1 MGVIK
6 KKPYEISIWEDRL
19 VTENEISYYKEIKL
33 AVIGSDKMESP
44 NRAFDPVLT
53 ENVNGEKTL
62 TFCLA
67 FKYYDE
73 YTGEIVQNPFYPYLI
88 NERKVKLF
96 YNNEWSEF
104 VIKECNET
112 STENIFRYT
121 AKELFSLELAKLGY
135 DVTLD
140 TELNNN
146 QGTIIE
152 LAKRVLENTDWE
164 VDENNSD
171 LLTQYVQEPLYEAVL
186 TNQIEVLNLD
196 TNKLVTLNKDEVI
209 YIFYSYINN
218 KTTDNVQFIRKDE
231 EDFFIDDDN
240 VIKSTNYRILSS
252 IAYEID
258 TETQEVSK
266 ITNIAD
272 VNGLYLQN
280 QGYRL
285 VYKIQTTYDPIMNR
299 TVEIYQMPYKGQ
311 NQEIYH
317 FLDYNYTASDI
328 VVSYITNGSD
338 FQLYEDGKLQGWYN
352 TTPTTST
359 DERAAVLQPIS
370 VVTYPVLEK
379 GHALRSLD
387 TLSEINGYLELK
399 FNDVLTSNYENTY
412 LNLGFEHSRSII
424 DHISKGEEFVLRM
437 RYYSSDKKLKDSD
450 KVEDVITVA
459 AGATETYTC
468 AYTPYGEV
476 KLEFSTRI
484 NYERVDNTFTFTNNT
499 NNSVNVTISYGY
511 IDEED
516 FEKHVQV
523 GAPDVVEEGKDIKN
537 KGLRVIVAKYETVE
551 KEYYV
556 TQEAK
561 EKEETSGKS
570 QISKVKTYEILPS
583 DIVLDFNEAFVKSKN
598 IISNGI
604 FAEDDTDHRRYLVDN
619 VVQVPST
626 AYIYKVEGDETEYLW
641 NVKEQKY
648 VPRADDSLFADY
660 YLTTAKA
667 KYSFTNEQMN
677 DPKFKM
683 GIFLYTKDADLAE
696 RYIYVQ
702 DIQLTR
708 CYRDGN
714 EKIVT
719 LGNVPT
725 AVSQEAHHYYLKPNG
740 QKTDKEITTYG
751 SLKFLAEELG
761 ANEDTIVPVFNEQSE
776 KILSVQASNSNYFNI
791 LQDLC
796 EKFECW
802 LDIRVEH
809 EEDGSIK
816 LDKDYN
822 PIKRVAFKEYA
833 GKDNFA
839 GFKNGINLTGITRNI
854 DSNEIVTKLIV
865 EPVQSEYSNTGSID
879 IQRAKTNPS
888 GQSYILNLSYY
899 MNRGLITDVAQCNK
913 DINNYNIATK
923 KLNEQIVELQDKF
936 VLQSNSLTKIS
947 AQRNTYTALI
957 SEAEKQYNEAL
968 ERFQQLTDWEYNAFV
983 NQYQNVENWAKS
995 EEVKDKNY
1003 LENDTVM
1010 DTVGEIYIASVTLN
1024 NYSGLLTNLDKS
1036 YQDLSLE
1043 CYGAKEYGISVV
1055 FKPGVEGGDEVE
1067 EIYPSTQVVVDD
1079 YVSGLQ
1085 FQLIDVTG
1093 SSVLYQTS
1101 PNQRVFDV
1109 SNESPY
1115 KYIRFLQLPEHYN
1128 LKYYKADGT
1137 EKILSKDK
1145 LKINIQIYD
1154 DVEEET
1160 YNRRFTLVPD
1170 EDYLEQHLG
1179 TQRQIEKLI
1188 EDKKQVEKNFYKK
1201 YSRFLQ
1207 EGTWSSQDYIDPEL
1221 YYFDA
1226 LQVSNTSAQPKVSY
1240 TIDVLEVS
1248 QIEGLENYDFR
1259 VGDKTYIEDVEF
1271 FGYLYQAADVRAP
1284 IKKGE
1289 DESDRAPIDGEI
1301 TYENDLPVV
1310 ITARSPVREEVVVS
1324 EVEWHFDEPDNN
1336 TITVQNYKTRFED
1349 LFQRISATV
1358 QAVQRNEITYPK
1370 TSSILDKSGLI
1381 NSNLLADSLNEIGGV
1396 GFALTTNGSVA
1407 ATEDGLLIRDLLNPA
1422 NMMRVTSAGIQITA
1436 DGGENWGT
1444 ALNAMGIS
1452 TDTLT
1457 AGTINT
1463 QRIWLMDGDNPSFR
1477 WDKAGLNAYGLDEEG
1492 NQVYDLKTY
1501 VRFDKYGLY
1510 GIKNDEDYVA
1520 SSLDD
1525 VRQKAYF
1532 GVTWDGFF
1540 IKNSYTDGEVSIT
1553 SDDDIVVKQN
1563 GQNRI
1568 KIGAVEKDASGAPT
1582 KYGINIMNDNG
1593 DVVFDTGDDGNISVT
1608 GTINALAGNFTGRVV
1623 VGEEDKTHILIDGTI
1638 DNPIIQSSNYSDGAG
1653 TGWIIDSNGDATF
1666 SNVSVRG
1673 AIKTAVFEYEEIQAV
1688 GGAFL
1693 FRPSSTIKSVRYQP
1707 SIITVVDDET
1717 QETKEVETYY
1727 HYDEEDTEQTTPIYN
1742 DLIVVVEKPL
1752 MFRKD
1757 NWVKLSNYNSL
1768 GADPADDL
1776 TSYGLVHIY
1785 KVKNIIVPADESYE
1799 LITLESGDN
1808 PYELG
1813 LYELFDN
1820 VYILTTDTAVDNQK
1834 SYYQY
1839 IGAGDYLPYEIIL
1852 DGGAK
1857 ILDTASIESI
1867 AGGAL
1872 IDFGNHQTTID
1883 AHGQIVD
1890 IPGTQ
1895 NYGIGIN
1902 SSDNYVNLPARAISL
1917 FETTIHP
1924 DEDIKVTYNYR
1935 GILGTLPR
1943 MEYEGDNIQVAELY
1957 HKYMEGT
1964 QGIYTDNMYIG
1975 NENQYLA
1982 FYTDNNG
1989 NKHLKISAKEI
2000 IYEIDETTQQEI
2012 TWEQKINE
2020 AEGTQT
2026 IMVSTLGTEILNN
2039 QEIGAVYVKVIQG
2052 DGEVDS
2058 IVADDYLGVGI
2069 ETPSINSEYL
2079 GYIKFDSNNHYISN
2093 YYYREDVTHSWN
2105 LRNIQQGRY
2114 EWTFKDANNVLITQ
2128 DTIASGGIHSN
2139 IHDSIK
2145 YIINNSETYHP
2156 QFIYLDANVV
2166 DKKIIMY
2173 VKVTI

>member
-104 VIKECNET
+104 TIKECNET
-112 STENIFRYT
+112 STENIFKYT

-164 VDENNSD
+164 VDEDNSD

-186 TNQIEVLNLD
+186 KDSIEVLNLD
-196 TNKLVTLNKDEVI
+196 TNELVTLNKDEVI
-209 YIFYSYINN
+209 YVFYNYINN

-252 IAYEID
+252 VEYDID
-258 TETQEVSK
+258 TETQEVNE
-266 ITNIAD
+266 IIGIAD

-352 TTPTTST
+352 TTSTTST

-379 GHALRSLD
+379 GHALKSLD

-399 FNDVLTSNYENTY
+399 FNDVLTSDYENTY

-450 KVEDVITVA
+450 KVEDVITIA
-459 AGATETYTC
+459 AGATDTYTC

-476 KLEFSTRI
+476 KLEFSAKI

-499 NNSVNVTISYGY
+499 NNSVDVTISYGY

-523 GAPDVVEEGKDIKN
+523 GAPEGN
-537 KGLRVIVAKYETVE
+537 NQGLRAVVAKYETVE
-551 KEYYV
+551 KEYYI

-561 EKEETSGKS
+561 DKEQTSEKS
-570 QISKVKTYEILPS
+570 QTSKVKTYEILPS
-583 DIVLDFNEAFVKSKN
+583 DIILDFDEAFVKSKN

-648 VPRADDSLFADY
+648 IPRTDDSLFADY

-761 ANEDTIVPVFNEQSE
+761 ANEDTIVPVFNEKSE

-865 EPVQSEYSNTGSID
+865 EPVQSEYSDTGSVD

-1010 DTVGEIYIASVTLN
+1010 DTVGEIYTASVTLN

-1055 FKPGVEGGDEVE
+1055 FKPGIEGGDEIE

-1085 FQLIDVTG
+1085 FQLTDIAG
-1093 SSVLYQTS
+1093 GSVLYQTS

-1115 KYIRFLQLPEHYN
+1115 KYIRFLQLPEHYS
-1128 LKYYKADGT
+1128 LKYYTASGA
-1137 EKILSKDK
+1137 EQILSKDSFQV
-1145 LKINIQIYD
+1145 NIQIYD
-1154 DVEEET
+1154 DVEGET

-1188 EDKKQVEKNFYKK
+1188 EDKKQVEKDFYKK

-1248 QIEGLENYDFR
+1248 QIEGFENYDFR

-1284 IKKGE
+1284 IEKGK
-1289 DESDRAPIDGEI
+1289 DESDRAPIDGET
-1301 TYENDLPVV
+1301 TYEDDLPVV

-1381 NSNLLADSLNEIGGV
+1381 NSNLLADSLNGIGGV

-1520 SSLDD
+1520 SSLND

-1563 GQNRI
+1563 EQNRI
-1568 KIGAVEKDASGAPT
+1568 KIGAVEKDESGVPT

-1693 FRPSSTIKSVRYQP
+1693 FRPSSTIKEARPGDPNNGENS
-1707 SIITVVDDET
+1707 
-1717 QETKEVETYY
+1717 
-1727 HYDEEDTEQTTPIYN
+1727 EDLY
-1742 DLIVVVEKPL
+1742 VVVEKPL
-1752 MFRKD
+1752 MFREG
-1757 NWVKLSNYNSL
+1757 NWVKISNYNSM
-1768 GADPADDL
+1768 GANPADDL

-1785 KVKNIIVPADESYE
+1785 EISEITKLDYDDAEPEEQDDLTESENDEIVSNEEETIVESEDSEE
-1799 LITLESGDN
+1799 LEPLIM
-1808 PYELG
+1808 
-1813 LYELFDN
+1813 
-1820 VYILTTDTAVDNQK
+1820 
-1834 SYYQY
+1834 
-1839 IGAGDYLPYEIIL
+1839 EIVL
-1852 DGGAK
+1852 SGGAA
-1857 ILDTASIESI
+1857 ILETVPLENIP
-1867 AGGAL
+1867 GGSL
-1872 IDFGNHQTTID
+1872 IDFGNHRTGTD
-1883 AHGQIVD
+1883 AQGHVID

-1924 DEDIKVTYNYR
+1924 NQNSKVTYNYR
-1935 GILGTLPR
+1935 GILGTLPILSDSDVDSR
-1943 MEYEGDNIQVAELY
+1943 IYNQNMA
-1957 HKYMEGT
+1957 GT

-1975 NENQYLA
+1975 DASQYLT
-1982 FYTDNNG
+1982 FYTDENG
-1989 NKHLKISAKEI
+1989 NKQLRIRASEI
-2000 IYEIDETTQQEI
+2000 EFEVSNPAEGEDPWKNIADI
-2012 TWEQKINE
+2012 E
-2020 AEGTQT
+2020 AEGVPGPPGQDAINVIIDSSGGNLFIRQNVNT
-2026 IMVSTLGTEILNN
+2026 TLVCTVYKGIQDITN
-2039 QEIGAVYVKVIQG
+2039 QVTHFTWSKKDK
-2052 DGEVDS
+2052 DGNIDDNWSAPDSRS
-2058 IVADDYLGVGI
+2058 IV
-2069 ETPSINSEYL
+2069 
-2079 GYIKFDSNNHYISN
+2079 ISN
-2093 YYYREDVTHSWN
+2093 EDVLSKA
-2105 LRNIQQGRY
+2105 IFICQ
-2114 EWTFKDANNVLITQ
+2114 V
-2128 DTIASGGIHSN
+2128 
-2139 IHDSIK
+2139 
-2145 YIINNSETYHP
+2145 
-2156 QFIYLDANVV
+2156 QF
-2166 DKKIIMY
+2166 
-2173 VKVTI
+2173 